1 MTDTTAPAHLDPS
14 ALGTREYWDNLYT
27 TELRNHADN
36 PRDEGTVWFDDSD
49 AEAKMVAFLEERVD
63 NDDEGLHS
71 RGGGLVLDRDT
82 ASVLDLG
89 CGNGSMLF
97 ALRDEGWRGRLL
109 GVDYSV
115 LSVELAR
122 RVGES
127 RREGGAE
134 EEEDDEAGDGDNTGE
149 NDEGNGD
156 RGDHETE
163 TEVEFKVWDVLNGS
177 FSEVTSAT
185 TTTTTPS
192 STSDP
197 PQQPPIPPQQQQ
209 QHQPLPCWHIVL
221 DKGTFDA
228 VSLSGEHDAH
238 GRRVFENYGAR
249 VLHLLRP
256 GGLFLVTS
264 CNWTEAELRDWF
276 EVKTG
281 VVAVGVPQ
289 GQGEEE
295 EKRFRLRL
303 AGKVEYPSFRFG
315 GVQGQTIS
323 TLCFEKVRAEV

>member
-1 MTDTTAPAHLDPS
+1 MTDSEAPTHLDPS

-63 NDDEGLHS
+63 GNDGEALHD
-71 RGGGLVLDRDT
+71 GELVLDRDT

-134 EEEDDEAGDGDNTGE
+134 EEEDDDGEDKGE
-149 NDEGNGD
+149 NEEGNGG

-163 TEVEFKVWDVLNGS
+163 TEVEFKVWDVLNGP
-177 FSEVTSAT
+177 FSEVTTAT
-185 TTTTTPS
+185 TTTTIPS
-192 STSDP
+192 SDT
-197 PQQPPIPPQQQQ
+197 PQQPPITPPTQTQEPQP
-209 QHQPLPCWHIVL
+209 QPLPSWHIVL

-228 VSLSGEHDAH
+228 ISLSGEHDAQ

-281 VVAVGVPQ
+281 VVGVGVPQ

-295 EKRFRLRL
+295 EEGEKGYRLRL